1 MVQGGG
7 LPASAK
13 SNCLLGERQLCAGS
27 WRWTSWT
34 QALPQ
39 GAVPAGARARRG
51 EGRDRS
57 LAPREILSYTRTV
70 DWCKQWH
77 CPSETAVMSPVRAG
91 RAFRGCGAPL
101 CPDRVGGAQRL
112 AGLVARRWGLATQ
125 PNCWFL
131 HSFKVSVTTCAVAHR
146 SPRVFGVC
154 APQNAVW
161 PGRDHVSS
169 EPRAPGPDLRAAA
182 GWARLVIPWEG
193 DKRLRSPGRRPCFL
207 RSDGYRSSKST
218 PSKKLGRQDALLPPL
233 PLRVLLTPPAHEV
246 GVGAAGLCRAGASGA
261 EKLPDGGPSVS
272 SRHDGCQQLGDC
284 EDAAPHGSHLPRRV
298 LRQVPGGAPSVT
310 LGVGV

>member
-1 MVQGGG
+1 MSQPALWPTGPLACLACVPLRTRCGPGGTVSPLSHAHLALTCG
-7 LPASAK
+7 P
-13 SNCLLGERQLCAGS
+13 QQAG
-27 WRWTSWT
+27 
-34 QALPQ
+34 
-39 GAVPAGARARRG
+39 
-51 EGRDRS
+51 
-57 LAPREILSYTRTV
+57 
-70 DWCKQWH
+70 
-77 CPSETAVMSPVRAG
+77 
-91 RAFRGCGAPL
+91 
-101 CPDRVGGAQRL
+101 
-112 AGLVARRWGLATQ
+112 
-125 PNCWFL
+125 
-131 HSFKVSVTTCAVAHR
+131 
-146 SPRVFGVC
+146 
-154 APQNAVW
+154 
-161 PGRDHVSS
+161 
-169 EPRAPGPDLRAAA
+169 
-182 GWARLVIPWEG
+182 ARLVIPWEG

>member
-1 MVQGGG
+1 MTLITLGLMVQGGG

-57 LAPREILSYTRTV
+57 LAPREILSYARTV

-77 CPSETAVMSPVRAG
+77 CPSEAAVMSPVRAG

-125 PNCWFL
+125 LNCWFL

-169 EPRAPGPDLRAAA
+169 EPRAPGPDLQAAA
-182 GWARLVIPWEG
+182 GWGQAGYPLGGRQKTEEPRQTPVFPPQRWLQVVQIHTLEKAWEAGCPPSSTAPPRPAHATSARGGCGGRGAV
-193 DKRLRSPGRRPCFL
+193 PGRGERGREASRRRALC
-207 RSDGYRSSKST
+207 KQ
-218 PSKKLGRQDALLPPL
+218 PSRWLS
-233 PLRVLLTPPAHEV
+233 
-246 GVGAAGLCRAGASGA
+246 AAG
-261 EKLPDGGPSVS
+261 
-272 SRHDGCQQLGDC
+272 
-284 EDAAPHGSHLPRRV
+284 
-298 LRQVPGGAPSVT
+298 
-310 LGVGV
+310 